1 MIRVLLDT
9 DIGSDVDDA
18 LALCFA
24 LRCPE
29 IKLEGIATV
38 YGDVHLRARIAR
50 KLLLLG
56 GQPEV
61 PVAAGIVQ
69 PLLREREVSVMG
81 HEGKGIVE
89 EGEPGLEP
97 IAEHAVDFMIRTIM
111 DNPGEIILAAIGPLT
126 NVAAAIIRQPEIV
139 QKLKEVIFIG
149 GVTRLCDNALEV
161 PALEWNVRADPEA
174 ARLVFSSG
182 VPLTMLGMDVTRREA
197 TRLHAQHLER
207 IKKAGTPLT
216 DAAARLIEIYWEYA
230 EPAMQCIHDVVAL
243 AFILD
248 RRLVKTRRLR
258 VDIETHGVHTTGFTL
273 VCTDEK
279 RANADVAIEIKEPDL
294 LDLFME
300 RICGELV
307 QLAGDDTQKKSEGR

>member
-1 MIRVLLDT
+1 MVRVLLDT

-29 IKLEGIATV
+29 IKLEGITTV

-61 PVAAGIVQ
+61 PVAAGISR
-69 PLLREREVSVMG
+69 PLLREREVLVMG
-81 HEGKGIVE
+81 HEGKGIVQDN
-89 EGEPGLEP
+89 EPGLEP
-97 IAEHAVDFMIRTIM
+97 VGEHAVDFMIRTIT

-139 QKLKEVIFIG
+139 RKLKEVIFIG
-149 GVTRLCDNALEV
+149 GVTRLGDNALEV

-174 ARLVFSSG
+174 ARLVFSADF
-182 VPLTMLGMDVTRREA
+182 PLTMLGMDVTRREA
-197 TRLHAQHLER
+197 TRLHGQHLER

-216 DAAARLIEIYWEYA
+216 DAAAHLIEIYWEYA
-230 EPAMQCIHDVVAL
+230 EPEMRCIHDVVAL

-248 RRLVKTRRLR
+248 RQLVKTRRLR
-258 VDIETHGVHTTGFTL
+258 VDIETRGLHTTGFTL
-273 VCTDEK
+273 AYSDEQ

-300 RICGELV
+300 RLCGEST
-307 QLAGDDTQKKSEGR
+307 QFAEDDTTKRK